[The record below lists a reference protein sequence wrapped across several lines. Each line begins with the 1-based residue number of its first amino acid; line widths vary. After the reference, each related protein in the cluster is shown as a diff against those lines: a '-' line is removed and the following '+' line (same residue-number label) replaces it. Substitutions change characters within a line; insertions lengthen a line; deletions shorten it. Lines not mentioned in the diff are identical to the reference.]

1 MALLPT
7 GIIVAPTGNGVGPSE
22 RIGGTLL
29 GITSATNTALGNPIT
44 KILTLR
50 NTAMDG
56 TAVRSSVV
64 AQLSGIN
71 HTYSAAKAYTAGTFA
86 YKQDQFIM
94 RGYTTRINGV
104 ANTAL
109 LINGNESSRARRYT
123 SNKSK
128 GAKTSTAWRSGYFTF
143 LGISKQRSNWTT
155 PPATNNVT
163 YANGVG
169 GSASDQSLYV
179 TYKAVPG
186 ELVYMY
192 GALNPK
198 MDDYKPDNG

>member
-109 LINGNESSRARRYT
+109 LINGNESR
-123 SNKSK
+123 
-128 GAKTSTAWRSGYFTF
+128 F

-169 GSASDQSLYV
+169 GSASDQALYV